1 MAIDANVAA
10 MDPEKYQPSET
21 MVKDHEI
28 GVTNMIVDKAAE
40 RSYGMPPRYRKSPM
54 Y

>member
-1 MAIDANVAA
+1 MAIDSNVVA
-10 MDPEKYQPSET
+10 MDPEKYQPFET
-21 MVKDHEI
+21 MVKDHGI

-40 RSYGMPPRYRKSPM
+40 RSYGMHSTARKSK